1 MLVSKSSQS
10 YCPAGSIDYEDENG
24 KVIPGHGEEILA
36 TLETLS
42 HSLSVENDTR
52 RMLMI
57 CETSCAT
64 MSMDQVL
71 YHGSGKCLLLSLIT
85 DCAGFLLVRYCEDLV
100 IITFKKSH
108 TAIGHTV
115 LYNSEHFSKYK

>member
-10 YCPAGSIDYEDENG
+10 YCPAVGNDYEDGNG
-24 KVIPGHGEEILA
+24 KVIPGHGEVILA

-64 MSMDQVL
+64 MSMGQVL
-71 YHGSGKCLLLSLIT
+71 YHCSEKCLLLSLIT
-85 DCAGFLLVRYCEDLV
+85 ACAGFLLVRCCEDLV
-100 IITFKKSH
+100 IITFKNRH
-108 TAIGHTV
+108 TALGHTV
-115 LYNSEHFSKYK
+115 IYNSEHFSKYK